1 MAILDIITYPN
12 PFLKKVSKPIG
23 GSGNQP
29 VNSQP
34 FIEVPSKYKKLASD
48 MLETMYKAPGIG
60 LSAIQVG
67 VDIRLI
73 VIDIRLANN
82 DNISASRHSVDND
95 HMTELEK
102 QVTYPLIMLNPLI
115 TMRKDRTTYQ
125 EGCLSVPG
133 FFENVERSAYV
144 EVHGFNQEG
153 QPFEVKTD
161 GILSIC
167 FQHEIDHLDGK
178 LFIDRISFLKADTI
192 RSQIKKLARDQ
203 KNQIQ
208 IS

>member
-1 MAILDIITYPN
+1 MATLDIITYPN
-12 PFLKKVSKPIG
+12 TFLKKLSKPVG
-23 GSGNQP
+23 VSGDKP
-29 VNSQP
+29 VNNQP
-34 FIEVPSKYKKLASD
+34 FIEVSAEYKKLASD
-48 MLETMYKAPGIG
+48 MLETMYKAHGIG

-73 VIDIRLANN
+73 VIDIRLVDNN
-82 DNISASRHSVDND
+82 NVSTSRHSLDNN

-102 QVTYPLIMLNPLI
+102 KVTFPLIMFNPFI
-115 TMRKDRTTYQ
+115 TMRRDKTTYQ
-125 EGCLSVPG
+125 EGCLSIPG

-144 EVHGFNQEG
+144 EVQGFNPEG

-167 FQHEIDHLDGK
+167 FQHEIDHLDGR

-192 RSQIKKLARDQ
+192 RSQIKKLAR
-203 KNQIQ
+203 NQN
-208 IS
+208 SNDL

>member
-12 PFLKKVSKPIG
+12 PLLKKVSRPV
-23 GSGNQP
+23 GSFGDKP
-29 VNSQP
+29 VNNQP
-34 FIEVPSKYKKLASD
+34 FIEVSSEYKKLASD

-73 VIDIRLANN
+73 VIDIRLIDNN
-82 DNISASRHSVDND
+82 NTSASRHSVDNN

-102 QVTYPLIMLNPLI
+102 QITYPLIMFNPFI
-115 TMRKDRTTYQ
+115 TKRKDKTTYQ
-125 EGCLSVPG
+125 EGCLSIPG

-153 QPFEVKTD
+153 QPLEVKTD

-178 LFIDRISFLKADTI
+178 LFIDRISFLRADTI

-203 KNQIQ
+203 KSNGL
-208 IS
+208 